1 MRLVCDGRSA
11 TLLAMPLYDFHCRAC
26 GTVFEARAAIG
37 ELAACERCGSADVE
51 RLLSGFAGPFTIA
64 ARGAAAKR
72 SDDSRRTREQQRQER
87 SQQRRG
93 ARDSG

>member
-1 MRLVCDGRSA
+1 
-11 TLLAMPLYDFHCRAC
+11 MPLYDFHCRAC
-26 GTVFEARAAIG
+26 GTVFEARAPIG
-37 ELAACERCGSADVE
+37 ELAPCESCGSADVE
-51 RLLSGFAGPFTIA
+51 RLFSGFAGPFTIA
-64 ARGAAAKR
+64 PRGTAAKR